1 LGISVVIICCKMLL
15 DLALL
20 VRYKLEIL
28 GGESAQVANH
38 DFAILS

>member
-1 LGISVVIICCKMLL
+1 MLL

-28 GGESAQVANH
+28 GGESVQVANH
-38 DFAILS
+38 GFAILSWDLARRP